1 MVKSGDS
8 KLKSEEQD
16 DSKDLTEVIDDAAS
30 EETEEEEISKP
41 RLPKWAKI
49 LLMILPAAI
58 FITTIVL
65 VDHFY
70 PFPDSVS
77 PNAVI
82 ALTGIGLL
90 GFVVISDMLYRNLFV
105 SRMLRRETKK
115 SKIYKEILKDK
126 KETKKEK
133 TRFDELDEDYS
144 YDEEEDEEFVDE
156 LESQEEFDE
165 IDDEEYEEEE
175 EYQYDSE
182 DDDDS
187 KYYRTRSLAIRGGIF
202 SILIVNSL
210 IILAAAVILQ
220 IALYGGFGT
229 PTGA

>member
-1 MVKSGDS
+1 MVKSDDS
-8 KLKSEEQD
+8 ELKSEEQD

-49 LLMILPAAI
+49 LLMILPATI

-70 PFPDSVS
+70 PFPDTVS

-90 GFVVISDMLYRNLFV
+90 GFVVIADMLYRNLFV
-105 SRMLRRETKK
+105 SKMLRRETKK

-126 KETKKEK
+126 KDAKKEK

-144 YDEEEDEEFVDE
+144 YEEDEEDEEFVDE

-165 IDDEEYEEEE
+165 IDDEEE

-210 IILAAAVILQ
+210 IILVAAVILQ